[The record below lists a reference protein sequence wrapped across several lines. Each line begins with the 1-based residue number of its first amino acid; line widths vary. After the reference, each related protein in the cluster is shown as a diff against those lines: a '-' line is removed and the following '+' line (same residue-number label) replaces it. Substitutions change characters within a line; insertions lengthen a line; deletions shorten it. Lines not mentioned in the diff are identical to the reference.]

1 MRMWKGHRQWSLIS
15 TSPVTPNTPLDK
27 CLWLPFYVSVLHK
40 FTSIEGGAFFLFTT
54 CQANESEK
62 SVQHKHVAWGL
73 GGTLSGVWRRMC
85 IFSAVWIVCTCSG
98 KNPHLDCHGQ
108 RAVAEKRQFFAPLLC
123 CLCLFHLFDFV
134 HLSVTPFPKPLHTS
148 SASCRTQ
155 SCLTK
160 AKRSY
165 FLLNQREITILM
177 YCLRDLSHC
186 LRPSLGPFN
195 MQRNMVQNEEKKRQ
209 NTRIYRGMI
218 FLTFSLTYPFSWPM
232 VKWGVLIYLP
242 PSSPLPFSLSLC
254 LPITPSFL
262 SHTHTCTPHMP

>member
-1 MRMWKGHRQWSLIS
+1 M
-15 TSPVTPNTPLDK
+15 
-27 CLWLPFYVSVLHK
+27 
-40 FTSIEGGAFFLFTT
+40 
-54 CQANESEK
+54 
-62 SVQHKHVAWGL
+62 
-73 GGTLSGVWRRMC
+73 
-85 IFSAVWIVCTCSG
+85 
-98 KNPHLDCHGQ
+98 
-108 RAVAEKRQFFAPLLC
+108 AEKRQFFAPLLC
-123 CLCLFHLFDFV
+123 CLCLFHLFNFV
-134 HLSVTPFPKPLHTS
+134 HLSVTPFLKPLHTS
-148 SASCRTQ
+148 SAPCRTQ

-177 YCLRDLSHC
+177 YCLRHLSHC
-186 LRPSLGPFN
+186 LRPSLGPFK

-209 NTRIYRGMI
+209 NTIIYRGMI

-262 SHTHTCTPHMP
+262 LDTHTCSPHMP